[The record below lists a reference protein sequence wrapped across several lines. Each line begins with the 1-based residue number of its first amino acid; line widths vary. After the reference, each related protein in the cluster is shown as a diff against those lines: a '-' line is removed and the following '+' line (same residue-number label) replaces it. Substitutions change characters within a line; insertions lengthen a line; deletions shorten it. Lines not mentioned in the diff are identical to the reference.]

1 MDEQIRI
8 ILIILVAVSLFGL
21 IVFILVKNYI
31 KASRIFSKPKKIKK
45 IILFY
50 FLFRMANE
58 LFVSRYI
65 TSICSF
71 SLKNISLTLDLIGI
85 NKSLMISL
93 FLYSK
98 KYKLIIPSFNFAVP
112 IVPTKKISLS
122 NYKKFCLLQQF
133 DLYLQRVQNILMVLF
148 KYNLYVIFNGESLY
162 LTSLSSSL
170 SK

>member
-21 IVFILVKNYI
+21 VVFILVKNYI
-31 KASRIFSKPKKIKK
+31 KAKIEFLVNQKKSKK

-98 KYKLIIPSFNFAVP
+98 
-112 IVPTKKISLS
+112 
-122 NYKKFCLLQQF
+122 
-133 DLYLQRVQNILMVLF
+133 NI
-148 KYNLYVIFNGESLY
+148 N
-162 LTSLSSSL
+162 
-170 SK
+170 